1 VSAAKR
7 GKSEASKPIEPPKP
21 SAPRSKSAAPPRAE
35 PEPRYF
41 RSPAEFRRWLQ
52 KHHDSAD
59 ELWVGFH
66 KRATGKP
73 SLTWPES
80 VDEALCVGWID
91 GIRKRVDDE
100 RYKIRFTPRRK
111 GSVWSAINIRRVGE
125 LEGERRM
132 QPAGRA
138 AFDLRKE
145 NRSGIYAY
153 EQRTAEI
160 PEPYAAELRANPKA
174 AAFFEAQPAWYRK
187 QASWWVVSA
196 KKEETRR
203 KRLATL
209 IARYQA
215 GRRH

>member
-1 VSAAKR
+1 MSATARRKAKVAVSGA
-7 GKSEASKPIEPPKP
+7 EP
-21 SAPRSKSAAPPRAE
+21 APRF
-35 PEPRYF
+35 F
-41 RSPAEFRRWLQ
+41 RSPTEFRKWLE
-52 KHHDSAD
+52 KHHESAD

-91 GIRKRVDDE
+91 GIRKRIDDE

-111 GSVWSAINIRRVGE
+111 GSVWSAVNIRRVGE
-125 LEGERRM
+125 LKAEGRM
-132 QPAGRA
+132 KAEGLA
-138 AFDLRKE
+138 AFEVRKE

-160 PEPYAAELRANPKA
+160 PEPYASELRKNRRA
-174 AAFFEAQPAWYRK
+174 AAFFDAQPAWYRK
-187 QASWWVVSA
+187 QASWWIVSA

-203 KRLATL
+203 KRLETL
-209 IARYQA
+209 IARYEA
-215 GRRH
+215 GRRD